1 MWDDFDDQDPD
12 FDQEGNFNFENDQ
25 GKVFQHPLMKKARD
39 IVGLTKALVGSLD
52 EARRELYGSMM
63 LEDAVSLGAKFTAA
77 EGITDFVLKMEK
89 AMLMKIHAKSLFS
102 MSYQLALE
110 ETHAE
115 EHLQLLRES
124 IDDYRLLF
132 VDWVK
137 DFDPKEKSDDGWGIF
152 TD

>member
-1 MWDDFDDQDPD
+1 MWDDFDDEDPD
-12 FDQEGNFNFENDQ
+12 FDEEGDFNFEKEQD
-25 GKVFQHPLMKKARD
+25 KIYKHPLMKKAKD

-63 LEDAVSLGAKFTAA
+63 LEDAVSLSSKFVAA
-77 EGITDFVLKMEK
+77 ESIPDYVIKMEK
-89 AMLMKIHAKSLFS
+89 AVLIKIHAKSLFS

-115 EHLQLLRES
+115 EHLQLLRVS
-124 IDDYRLLF
+124 IEDYRLLF
-132 VDWVK
+132 VEWVK
-137 DFDPKEKSDDGWGIF
+137 GFDSAEKNNDGWGIF